1 MFHSKSDIFGPRWTA
16 VIFQGRNQQYG
27 AYVLRRD
34 AAADLTK
41 ALFSGIGLF
50 LLLIAIPII
59 ARHLKPAPDLIAPPR
74 LEERIVELMP
84 PKPIDETTP
93 PPPAVAPPPP
103 RKDQVR
109 MPPPVVVPHQ
119 EMTTEEPPTAD
130 MLKKADPGPAT
141 ITGNPDADIRIDV
154 PHGQGTLDSRVTES
168 GTEAV
173 PFITVEIRPE
183 FPGGIA
189 KFGEYIGRHFNYPS
203 AAVEQGIRGKVLVQF
218 VVERDGSLT
227 DIQVLRDLGY
237 GTREEAI
244 RVLRASPKWK
254 PGVQNG
260 RTVRVSYTLPLSLD
274 VSAR

>member
-1 MFHSKSDIFGPRWTA
+1 MFHSKSDIFDPRWTE

-27 AYVLRRD
+27 AYVLRRE

-41 ALFSGIGLF
+41 ALFSGIALF
-50 LLLIAIPII
+50 LLLIATPII
-59 ARHLKPAPDLIAPPR
+59 ARYLQPAPDVMAPPR
-74 LEERIVELMP
+74 LEDHVVELMP

-103 RKDQVR
+103 RRDQVR
-109 MPPPVVVPHQ
+109 MPPPIVVPHQ
-119 EMTTEEPPTAD
+119 EITDDEPPTAD

-141 ITGNPDADIRIDV
+141 ITGDPYADIRIDA

-168 GTEAV
+168 GAGAV
-173 PFITVEIRPE
+173 PLITVEIRPE
-183 FPGGIA
+183 FPGGMA
-189 KFGEYIGRHFNYPS
+189 KFGEYISRHFNYP
-203 AAVEQGIRGKVLVQF
+203 APAVEQGIRGKVLVQF

-260 RTVRVSYTLPLSLD
+260 RPVRVSYTLPLSLD
-274 VSAR
+274 VSVR